1 MKHFA
6 KLIVLTLGIG
16 VVVVVVSLLPRPRV
30 AAAGETPATPV
41 TVTNTPNVHVTNTP
55 LPTQTVTQATA
66 NYVTVSCPGP
76 IYVIASC
83 IYVAGTPPAHVSLG
97 STVFPLPSGENF
109 VVTDISWTFG
119 CGEQSGSPG
128 NTVLV
133 ELTNS
138 LGTLYA
144 GVAVLDASGI
154 VGGRADH
161 FTSGLVLN
169 ATPNWESITYD
180 LNSCN
185 PATSAVMQG
194 YMVH

>member
-6 KLIVLTLGIG
+6 KFVVLTLGVG

-30 AAAGETPATPV
+30 AAAGDTSATPV
-41 TVTNTPNVHVTNTP
+41 TVTNTQNVHVTNTP
-55 LPTQTVTQATA
+55 LPTQMVTQATA

-76 IYVIASC
+76 SYVISSC
-83 IYVAGTPPAHVSLG
+83 IYVAGTPPAHVPLG
-97 STVFPLPSGENF
+97 STVFPLPSGENL

-119 CGEQSGSPG
+119 CGGQSGSPG
-128 NTVLV
+128 DTVLV

-144 GVAVLDASGI
+144 GVAVLDAAGV
-154 VGGRADH
+154 VGGRVDH

-169 ATPNWESITYD
+169 ATPTWESITYD
-180 LNSCN
+180 IASCT
-185 PATSAVMQG
+185 PVTSAIMQG

>member
-1 MKHFA
+1 M
-6 KLIVLTLGIG
+6 
-16 VVVVVVSLLPRPRV
+16 
-30 AAAGETPATPV
+30 
-41 TVTNTPNVHVTNTP
+41 
-55 LPTQTVTQATA
+55 VTQATA

-76 IYVIASC
+76 SYVISSC
-83 IYVAGTPPAHVSLG
+83 IYVAGTPPAHVPLG
-97 STVFPLPSGENF
+97 STVFPLPSGENL

-119 CGEQSGSPG
+119 CGGQSGSPG
-128 NTVLV
+128 DTVLA

-144 GVAVLDASGI
+144 GVAVLDAAGV

-169 ATPNWESITYD
+169 ATPTWESITYD
-180 LNSCN
+180 IASCT
-185 PATSAVMQG
+185 PVTSAIMQG